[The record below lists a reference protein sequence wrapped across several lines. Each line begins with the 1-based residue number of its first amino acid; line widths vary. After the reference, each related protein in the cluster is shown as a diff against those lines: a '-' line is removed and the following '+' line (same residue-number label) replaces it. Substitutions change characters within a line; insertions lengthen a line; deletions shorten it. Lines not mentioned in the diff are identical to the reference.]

1 MAISACDHLEDVS
14 GELDYHTAAM
24 SSRYRASLLA
34 LGLATVLLAGLL
46 WMRREDLAL
55 LGELEVSWPL
65 MIGAILLTVFGTLL
79 SFLRW
84 YILVKAQALPFT
96 VSDALRLGL
105 IGTLFNFLIPGAV
118 GGDLVKAALIARE
131 QSKRLLAVSTIVVDR
146 IVGLLGLL
154 ALTGL
159 VAIVW
164 WGAIQDNEELV
175 KLARWN
181 LALLGLALG
190 ALAMFLLWRWPLEDL
205 ASRVGQFPKIGPA
218 MASLVEAAASFQ
230 RTKGAVVATMV
241 LSVLIQALFVG
252 SLILGGLS
260 LWPEVPPLGSYLI
273 AIPFGLLS
281 TGIPVTPGGLGVAE
295 VTLEA
300 LFSFIGAPASYALLM
315 MLGFR
320 LGQVATLVLG
330 VLLYLGSTEARQA
343 VKDASG

>member
-1 MAISACDHLEDVS
+1 MILAAI
-14 GELDYHTAAM
+14 
-24 SSRYRASLLA
+24 
-34 LGLATVLLAGLL
+34 LLAGLL

-65 MIGAILLTVFGTLL
+65 MVGAIILTVVGTML
-79 SFLRW
+79 SFVRW
-84 YILVKAQALPFT
+84 YFLVKAQGLPFT
-96 VSDALRLGL
+96 IFDGMRLGL
-105 IGTLFNFLIPGAV
+105 IGTFFNFLIPGAV

-131 QSKRLLAVSTIVVDR
+131 QSQRLLAISTIVVDR

-154 ALTGL
+154 LLTGL

-164 WGAIQDNEELV
+164 WGAIQDNESLAE
-175 KLARWN
+175 LARWN
-181 LALLGLALG
+181 LGLLGIALV
-190 ALAMFLLWRWPLEDL
+190 ALAVFLLWRWPLEDL
-205 ASRVGQFPKIGPA
+205 ASRIRRIPKLGPPL
-218 MASLVEAAASFQ
+218 ASLADAAASFQ
-230 RTKGAVVATMV
+230 QTKGAVVASV
-241 LSVLIQALFVG
+241 LLSVLIQALFVA

-260 LWPEVPPLGSYLI
+260 LWPEVPPLSSYLV

-320 LGQVATLVLG
+320 LGQVATVALG
-330 VLLYLGSTEARQA
+330 VLLYW
-343 VKDASG
+343 ASPEVRGAAKALQK